1 VKAVAVIVVLIAA
14 FFVLM
19 GVLGIFAGIAPLF
32 PTTEEAY
39 LKVGVEIKGVF
50 LVIVGAISVAI
61 GYFLTRYAG
70 RLAT

>member
-1 VKAVAVIVVLIAA
+1 MKVVAVVVVLIAA

-39 LKVGVEIKGVF
+39 LKVGVEIEGVF
-50 LVIVGAISVAI
+50 LVIVGAVFVAV
-61 GYFLTRYAG
+61 GYLLTRFAG
-70 RLAT
+70 GLSR

>member
-1 VKAVAVIVVLIAA
+1 MKAVAVVVVLIAA

-39 LKVGVEIKGVF
+39 LKLGVEIKGVF
-50 LVIVGAISVAI
+50 LVIVGAILLAI
-61 GYFLTRYAG
+61 GYFLTRFAG
-70 RLAT
+70 DLSR

>member
-1 VKAVAVIVVLIAA
+1 MKVVAVVVVLIAA

-39 LKVGVEIKGVF
+39 LKLGVEIKGVF
-50 LVIVGAISVAI
+50 LVIAGAVFVAL
-61 GYFLTRYAG
+61 GYLLTRFAG
-70 RLAT
+70 GLSR